1 MNQSDALEVAKLAA
15 MVGGQLRTVDQ
26 YTTHGTNNPANKLDI
41 NTFIAKV
48 KNPNASIRPAS
59 YLTDAPAGF
68 APAPPEDYVQNIVP
82 DTSIGSDKNSTIN
95 TLLTNIDQI
104 PVSSPIASI
113 SSPQVNSMFSSIV
126 KPEQEAPKIQF
137 REDIKPLLTRSDIDS
152 IRNSLKNI
160 DKSLSGMLKCMQQTS
175 KPQVNE

>member
-41 NTFIAKV
+41 NKFIAKV

-59 YLTDAPAGF
+59 YLVEAPAGF
-68 APAPPEDYVQNIVP
+68 APPPPEDYVQNIVP
-82 DTSIGSDKNSTIN
+82 DTSIGSDRNYAIN
-95 TLLTNIDQI
+95 TSLTNNNEI
-104 PVSSPIASI
+104 PVSLPVASNPT
-113 SSPQVNSMFSSIV
+113 PQVNSILPSIV
-126 KPEQEAPKIQF
+126 KPEQEASKIQF
-137 REDIKPLLTRSDIDS
+137 REGIKPLLTRSDVDS

-160 DKSLSGMLKCMQQTS
+160 DKSLSGMLKCMEQNS
-175 KPQVNE
+175 KPKDNE